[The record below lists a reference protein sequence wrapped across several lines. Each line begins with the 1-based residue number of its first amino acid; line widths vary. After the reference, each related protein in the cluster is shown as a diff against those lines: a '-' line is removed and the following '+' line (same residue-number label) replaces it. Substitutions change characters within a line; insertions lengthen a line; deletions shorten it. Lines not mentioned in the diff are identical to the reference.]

1 MAEKLRPER
10 VTQNRVIGLF
20 QTLGY
25 RYLGNWKA
33 REKNR
38 AVEYD
43 LVRAF
48 LVRQGVAQ
56 PETDAAWL
64 KISQAVAVVG
74 HTLYE
79 ANRNVYGL
87 LRYGVQVRTAP
98 GRPHETVR
106 LVDWEHPENN
116 DFALAEEVTLKGGS
130 DVRRPDLVLYL
141 NGFAVGVIELK
152 RTSVT
157 VGDGIRQLI
166 SNQQS
171 NPDFFVASQLLLA
184 GSDTQG
190 LLYGTTGTEEQFYVK
205 WKETTERTAIEPG
218 CHLDV
223 PLARMCGKARLLD
236 WIHDCVIFD
245 NGIKK
250 VPRPHQYFGLK
261 AAQERIARR
270 EGGVIWH
277 TQGSGKSILMVMLAR
292 WLLEHKPDARI
303 LLVTDRTELDEQ
315 IAGVMQNTR
324 VSGYVEGQSAVTS
337 RQDFRA
343 KLEAPGPR
351 LLCALIHKF
360 DLGHEAPPDVHGD
373 FYVLVDECHRTQSG
387 DLHGQMKAWLP
398 RAIFIGFTGTPL
410 LRADAKSTR
419 AVFGTTIHT
428 YKFPEAVDDGVVLD
442 LKYEAR
448 TVPQELDSPE
458 SVDAW
463 FSSRTTGLTDYQKAL
478 LRRRWGTMERVLSSR
493 DRKTRIVRD
502 ICMDFMRK
510 PRLASGRGTAMLVAD
525 SIYDACQYF
534 REFQNGTPLSGKC
547 GIITSYEP
555 AGVDISREPE
565 QGEEQY
571 KYTTYRQHVLS
582 AGLPTTAKYE
592 EEMKRRF
599 REEPANC
606 RLLIVVGKLLVGFD
620 APTCSYIY
628 LDKKLQDHSLFQAIC
643 RTNRLNGADKD
654 YGHVVDYKEQFK
666 SVQDSIA
673 VYSSDELEPSSG
685 DAAEDNV
692 FLKDILKTGRER
704 LEEAREALKQLCEPV
719 PPPREMEHFYAFFCG
734 DASRPEDLEAR
745 APLRDALY
753 QLTARLLRAYADIA
767 QQLLAAGY
775 SPEEVRAIEGEI
787 RSFTEL
793 RDAVKNHAG
802 EELDLKPYERDMRQL
817 IDMYI
822 RADTPHSQGALEDCS
837 LLDLIVKTGI
847 HDAIARKWNE
857 KTSRASVAEG
867 IVNNIRKAV
876 NDKKETDPRFY
887 EKMSKLLT
895 DLLEARKRGALAYEA
910 FLKTMEELAARVAA
924 GDAGEGDTPEAVKK
938 SPFTVAVFNNLASL
952 PGKSFVCP
960 AEPEEKAALALK
972 ITEVMDKK
980 APGKWRGVE
989 SRERTILGELYPLLN
1004 EDEKAT
1010 RALFEIIKAGPFY
1023 V

>member
-1 MAEKLRPER
+1 MAEKLRSER
-10 VTQNRVIGLF
+10 VTQNRVIDLF
-20 QTLGY
+20 QRLGY
-25 RYLGNWKA
+25 AYLGNWKT

-43 LVRAF
+43 LLQAF
-48 LVRQGVAQ
+48 LLRQGVSPQ
-56 PETDAAWL
+56 QIDAAWL

-87 LRYGVQVRTAP
+87 LRYGVQVLTGP
-98 GRPHETVR
+98 GQPHETVH
-106 LVDWEHPENN
+106 LIDWDHPENN
-116 DFALAEEVTLKGGS
+116 DFALAEEVTLTGGA

-141 NGFAVGVIELK
+141 NGFAVGIIELK
-152 RTSVT
+152 RASVT

-166 SNQQS
+166 SNQRS
-171 NPDFFVASQLLLA
+171 NPDFFVASQLLFA
-184 GSDTQG
+184 GSDTEG
-190 LLYGTTGTEEQFYVK
+190 LHYGTTGAEEQFYLK
-205 WKETTERTAIEPG
+205 WKEKTERTAIAPG
-218 CHLDV
+218 CHLDA
-223 PLARMCGKARLLD
+223 PLARMCGKERLLD

-292 WLLEHKPDARI
+292 WLLEHKPDARVLI
-303 LLVTDRTELDEQ
+303 VTDRTELDAQ
-315 IAGVMQNTR
+315 IAGVMQGAR
-324 VSGYVEGQSAVTS
+324 VSGYVKNQSAVIS

-360 DLGHEAPPDVHGD
+360 DLGREAPPDVHGD

-387 DLHGQMKAWLP
+387 DLHKQMKEWLP
-398 RAIFIGFTGTPL
+398 NAIFIGFTGTPL
-410 LRADAKSTR
+410 LRADARSTR
-419 AVFGTTIHT
+419 AVFGTNIHT
-428 YKFPEAVDDGVVLD
+428 YKFPEAVADRVVLD

-448 TVPQELDSPE
+448 TVPQELASPE
-458 SVDAW
+458 KVDAW
-463 FSSRTTGLTDYQKAL
+463 FTLKTTGLSDYQKAL
-478 LRRRWGTMERVLSSR
+478 LRRRWGTMERILSSR
-493 DRKTRIVRD
+493 ERKGRIVRD
-502 ICMDFMRK
+502 ICMDFDLK
-510 PRLASGRGTAMLVAD
+510 PRLASERGTAMLVAD

-555 AGVDISREPE
+555 AAADISREPE
-565 QGEEQY
+565 QGEEHY
-571 KYTTYRQHVLS
+571 KFTTYRQHVLS
-582 AGLPTTAKYE
+582 PALPTTARYE

-628 LDKKLQDHSLFQAIC
+628 LDKKLRDHSLFQAIC
-643 RTNRLNGADKD
+643 RTNRLNGEDKD

-673 VYSSDELEPSSG
+673 VYSSDELEPSGG

-692 FLKDILKTGRER
+692 FLQDLLKAGREK
-704 LEEAREALKQLCEPV
+704 LEEAREALKQLCDPV
-719 PPPREMEHFYAFFCG
+719 PRPREMENFYAFFCG
-734 DASRPEDLEAR
+734 DASQPEDLEAK
-745 APLRDALY
+745 AASRDTLY
-753 QLTARLLRAYADIA
+753 KLTARLLRAYSDIA
-767 QQLLAAGY
+767 QQLLPAGY
-775 SPEEVRAIEGEI
+775 SPEDVRAIEGEI
-787 RSFTEL
+787 RYFTEL
-793 RDAVKNHAG
+793 RDAVKKYAG
-802 EELDLKPYERDMRQL
+802 EELDLKPYERDMRHL

-822 RADTPHSQGALEDCS
+822 RADEPRPQGSLEEYS

-876 NDKKETDPRFY
+876 NDKKETDPKFY
-887 EKMSKLLT
+887 EKISKLLT
-895 DLLEARKRGALAYEA
+895 DLLEARKRGALAYEE
-910 FLKTMEELAARVAA
+910 FLKKMEELAARVAS
-924 GDAGEGDTPEAVKK
+924 GDTSEGDTPEAVKK
-938 SPFTVAVFNNLASL
+938 SPFTVTVFNNLASL
-952 PGKSFVCP
+952 PAESFICP
-960 AEPEEKAALALK
+960 VDPEEKAALALQ

-980 APGKWRGVE
+980 APDKWRGVA
-989 SRERTILGELYPLLN
+989 SRENIILGELYPLLHK
-1004 EDEKAT
+1004 DEKAT